1 MRNSF
6 SELPFLRKITAH
18 LMVVSVAFTL
28 ICCQQSNYSN
38 EINSANYDAIISGQV
53 IEHDPLVHKVIGIM
67 DVDLSPFCTGVLI
80 TKDIVLTAAHCVLM
94 KEELYVYF
102 GADSK
107 KASRISVAQI
117 ETMDGFLKPTSDKD
131 GEPANYDL
139 ALLKLS
145 ESAPSSYKAVALNVD
160 SEDLS
165 PSENYIPVGFGL
177 NKLEFHK
184 INYSEVLEIER
195 LNALINAGQKKPQDL
210 TARERALLGKSIS
223 CEKSVSGNYDDCNEV
238 ISGGAG
244 TLRVGKSKLR
254 KLENFMEFSTMARQT
269 LSACNGDS
277 GGPLFLEKDG
287 QYKVMGILSRGIDE
301 VNCYDGNIYTNVA
314 SKAARDWILKT
325 IKKLNQNNS

>member
-1 MRNSF
+1 MRIRF
-6 SELPFLRKITAH
+6 SELPFLRNITTQ
-18 LMVVSVAFTL
+18 LTVVSVAFTL
-28 ICCQQSNYSN
+28 ICCQQSDYSN
-38 EINSANYDAIISGQV
+38 EINPTNYDAIIAGQV
-53 IEHDPLVHKVIGIM
+53 IEHDPLVNKVIGIM
-67 DVDLSPFCTGVLI
+67 DFDLNPFCTGVLI

-94 KEELYVYF
+94 KDELYVYF

-107 KASRISVAQI
+107 KAPRISVAQM

-145 ESAPSSYKAVALNVD
+145 EPAPSSYKAVALNVN

-165 PSENYIPVGFGL
+165 PAQNYIPAGFGL

-184 INYSEVLEIER
+184 INYNEVLEIER
-195 LNALINAGQKKPQDL
+195 LNTLVNAGKKKPQDL
-210 TARERALLGKSIS
+210 TAREKSLLGKSIS
-223 CEKSVSGNYDDCNEV
+223 CEKSASGNYDDCSEV
-238 ISGGAG
+238 VSGGAG
-244 TLRVGKSKLR
+244 TLRVGKSKF
-254 KLENFMEFSTMARQT
+254 KKIENFLEFSTAARQT

-277 GGPLFLEKDG
+277 GGPLFLEKNG

-325 IKKLNQNNS
+325 IKKLNSAS